1 MNLQDLRL
9 TKEGKLLLLSL
20 LKKLILMLI
29 DVVVDRNS
37 EMHSGKLRRQAGV
50 AE

>member
-1 MNLQDLRL
+1 MNLHDLRL
-9 TKEGKLLLLSL
+9 TEEGKLLLLNL
-20 LKKLILMLI
+20 LEELLLMLI

-37 EMHSGKLRRQAGV
+37 KVHSGQLRRQAGV